1 MGNQKKSPEERKPT
15 VMVVSLS
22 TCGSP
27 ASAPREAGSRVDA
40 GIDAEADTPR
50 VAPNV
55 LSQPDRSHVAG
66 DAPSV
71 AAEDPRA
78 DPQTPVAAT
87 PAHASAAVATA
98 AIARAEFLGVTEKN
112 LDEEDVEASA
122 ASHASPTMT
131 RVSAPRSG
139 EASILAAAMR
149 ERRRARWCGRKRRFH
164 IGCVL
169 VGGWVPH
176 RREKPKN
183 AKTISIRWTSSAS
196 AALRFRR

>member
-1 MGNQKKSPEERKPT
+1 MG
-15 VMVVSLS
+15 
-22 TCGSP
+22 
-27 ASAPREAGSRVDA
+27 VDA
-40 GIDAEADTPR
+40 GTDAEADTPR

-55 LSQPDRSHVAG
+55 RSQPDRSHVDN

-98 AIARAEFLGVTEKN
+98 AIARAEILGVTEKN

-122 ASHASPTMT
+122 ASHASPTRT

-139 EASILAAAMR
+139 DASILAAAMR
-149 ERRRARWCGRKRRFH
+149 ERRCARWCGRGRRFH
-164 IGCVL
+164 IGCVWWL
-169 VGGWVPH
+169 VPN
-176 RREKPKN
+176 EKTKSEN
-183 AKTISIRWTSSAS
+183 EISIRWTSSAS